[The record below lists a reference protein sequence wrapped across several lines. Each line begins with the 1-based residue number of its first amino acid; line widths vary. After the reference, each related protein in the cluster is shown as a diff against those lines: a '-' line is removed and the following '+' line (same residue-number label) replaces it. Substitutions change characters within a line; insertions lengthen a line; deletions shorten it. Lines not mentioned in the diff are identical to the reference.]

1 MMKYTFSKIY
11 ITTIALVMSII
22 PFYYNNQK
30 EATYLSIVLIIIILV
45 SYNYLFKNNFHFDLK
60 LNHLSI
66 ILGLTFFAILSQ
78 NIYLNFETIDWD
90 VASYLVAS
98 QDIANGNVPNQYQWE
113 SKGPVLFYFY
123 YLLMLFA
130 GKNFLIFKLLNDLIL
145 IIITI
150 FLYLTIYEL
159 SNKDKLKSIFSSLLF
174 LVLMSQSWAVGE
186 YSEIYSLFFIS
197 CASYLMVAKIS
208 DRYKYIYIG
217 TLLALSTLVNQGTIL
232 FALPILHYIFL
243 DTRGK
248 NLKNGLI
255 KFITPGIII
264 HLLFLLYYSYHSIL
278 DVYITTY
285 IQIPL
290 GYIQSNYANL
300 YELKVFFRSFYESYH
315 PIYFALLSILIFL
328 ITQLFTL
335 FNRLSNY
342 VNDWIITFLITS
354 VIFYYVGSHN
364 YYHHLI
370 FFLFAISLSI
380 IKIPNS
386 QSLLIYSF
394 ISIASILLIIQDGN
408 QTVYNLK
415 NTESLFEDYPLR
427 KLSQE
432 IDMQFQNDY
441 TVLALDHT
449 LILYYLDKPN
459 YTYIIHPSNHAED
472 YIVKTLASLGKI
484 NENYLEE
491 ILLYQDP
498 DVILCSARM
507 IVKGNP
513 TKNTLFNCAV
523 DDYRKEYIKLD
534 TTKYEQNLNLS
545 YYVDPYREINVYI
558 KKPAD
563 S

>member
-11 ITTIALVMSII
+11 IATIALVVSII

-30 EATYLSIVLIIIILV
+30 EATYLSIVLIIIILA

-66 ILGLTFFAILSQ
+66 ILVLTFFAILSQ

-145 IIITI
+145 IVITI

-159 SNKDKLKSIFSSLLF
+159 SNKNKLKSIFSSLLF

-186 YSEIYSLFFIS
+186 FSEIYSLFFIS
-197 CASYLMVAKIS
+197 CASYLMVTKIS

-342 VNDWIITFLITS
+342 INDWIITFLITS

-370 FFLFAISLSI
+370 FFLFAISLSV

-394 ISIASILLIIQDGN
+394 ISIASVLLIIQDGN
-408 QTVYNLK
+408 QAVYNLK

-534 TTKYEQNLNLS
+534 TTIYEQNLNLS

-558 KKPAD
+558 KKPVD
-563 S
+563 N

>member
-1 MMKYTFSKIY
+1 MMKYTFSNIY

-558 KKPAD
+558 KKPVD
-563 S
+563 N

>member
-1 MMKYTFSKIY
+1 MMKYTFTKIY
-11 ITTIALVMSII
+11 ITTIALVVSII

-30 EATYLSIVLIIIILV
+30 EATYLSIVLIISILV

-145 IIITI
+145 IVITI

-159 SNKDKLKSIFSSLLF
+159 SNKNKLKSIFSSLLF

-186 YSEIYSLFFIS
+186 FSEIYSLFFIS

-370 FFLFAISLSI
+370 FFLFAISLSV

-394 ISIASILLIIQDGN
+394 ISIASVLLIIQDGN
-408 QTVYNLK
+408 QAVYNLK

-491 ILLYQDP
+491 ILLYQNP

-558 KKPAD
+558 KKPVD

>member
-1 MMKYTFSKIY
+1 
-11 ITTIALVMSII
+11 
-22 PFYYNNQK
+22 
-30 EATYLSIVLIIIILV
+30 
-45 SYNYLFKNNFHFDLK
+45 
-60 LNHLSI
+60 
-66 ILGLTFFAILSQ
+66 
-78 NIYLNFETIDWD
+78 LNFETIDWD

-145 IIITI
+145 IVITI

-159 SNKDKLKSIFSSLLF
+159 SNKNKLKSIFSSLLF

-370 FFLFAISLSI
+370 FFLFAISLSV

-394 ISIASILLIIQDGN
+394 ISIASVLLIIQDGN
-408 QTVYNLK
+408 QAVYNLK

-558 KKPAD
+558 KKPVD

>member
-1 MMKYTFSKIY
+1 MMKSTFSKIY
-11 ITTIALVMSII
+11 ITTIALVISII

-30 EATYLSIVLIIIILV
+30 EATHLSIVLIIIILV
-45 SYNYLFKNNFHFDLK
+45 SYNYLFKINFHFDLK

-98 QDIANGNVPNQYQWE
+98 QDIANGNIPNQYQWE
-113 SKGPVLFYFY
+113 SKGPVLFYLY
-123 YLLMLFA
+123 YLLMLLA

-145 IIITI
+145 IVITI

-159 SNKDKLKSIFSSLLF
+159 SNKNKLKSIFSSLLF

-197 CASYLMVAKIS
+197 CASYLMVAKTS
-208 DRYKYIYIG
+208 DKYKYIYIG

-243 DTRGK
+243 DTRDK

-278 DVYITTY
+278 DVYIATY

-370 FFLFAISLSI
+370 FFLFAISLSV

-394 ISIASILLIIQDGN
+394 ISIASVLLIIQDGN
-408 QTVYNLK
+408 HAVYNLK

-534 TTKYEQNLNLS
+534 TTNYEQNLNLS

>member
-1 MMKYTFSKIY
+1 MKYTFSKIY
-11 ITTIALVMSII
+11 ITTIALVVSII

-45 SYNYLFKNNFHFDLK
+45 SYNYLFKNNFHFDIK

-159 SNKDKLKSIFSSLLF
+159 SNKNKLKSVFSSLLF

-208 DRYKYIYIG
+208 DRYKYIFIG

-232 FALPILHYIFL
+232 FVLPILHYIFL

-370 FFLFAISLSI
+370 FFLFAISLSV

-394 ISIASILLIIQDGN
+394 ISIASVLLIIQDGN
-408 QTVYNLK
+408 QAVYNLK

-491 ILLYQDP
+491 ILLYQNP

-558 KKPAD
+558 KKPVD

>member
-1 MMKYTFSKIY
+1 MMKYTFTKIY
-11 ITTIALVMSII
+11 ITTIALVVSII

-30 EATYLSIVLIIIILV
+30 EATYLSIVLIISILV

-90 VASYLVAS
+90 IASYLVAS

-145 IIITI
+145 IVITI

-159 SNKDKLKSIFSSLLF
+159 SNKNKLKSIFSSLLF

-186 YSEIYSLFFIS
+186 FSEIYSLFFIS

-370 FFLFAISLSI
+370 FFLFAISLSV

-394 ISIASILLIIQDGN
+394 ISIASVLLIIQDGN
-408 QTVYNLK
+408 QAVYNLK

-491 ILLYQDP
+491 ILLYQNP

-558 KKPAD
+558 KKPVD

>member
-1 MMKYTFSKIY
+1 MMKYTFSNIY

-174 LVLMSQSWAVGE
+174 LFLMSQSWAVGE

-386 QSLLIYSF
+386 QSVLIYSF

-558 KKPAD
+558 KKPVD
-563 S
+563 N

>member
-11 ITTIALVMSII
+11 ITTIALVVSII

-45 SYNYLFKNNFHFDLK
+45 SYNYLFKNNFHFDIK

-145 IIITI
+145 IVITI

-159 SNKDKLKSIFSSLLF
+159 SNKNKLKSIFSSLLF

-186 YSEIYSLFFIS
+186 FSEIYSLFFIS

-208 DRYKYIYIG
+208 DRYKYIFIG

-232 FALPILHYIFL
+232 FVLPILHYIFL

-315 PIYFALLSILIFL
+315 PIYFALLCILIFL

-370 FFLFAISLSI
+370 FFLFAISLSV

-394 ISIASILLIIQDGN
+394 ISIASVLLIIQDGN
-408 QTVYNLK
+408 QAVYNLK

-491 ILLYQDP
+491 ILLYEDP

-558 KKPAD
+558 KKPVD

>member
-558 KKPAD
+558 KKPVD
-563 S
+563 N

>member
-1 MMKYTFSKIY
+1 MMKYTFTKIY
-11 ITTIALVMSII
+11 ITTIALVVSII

-30 EATYLSIVLIIIILV
+30 EATYLSIVLIISILV

-145 IIITI
+145 IVITI

-159 SNKDKLKSIFSSLLF
+159 SNKNKLKSIFSSLLF

-186 YSEIYSLFFIS
+186 FSEIYSLFFIS

-370 FFLFAISLSI
+370 FFLFAISLSV

-394 ISIASILLIIQDGN
+394 ISIASVLLIIQDGN
-408 QTVYNLK
+408 QAVYNLK

-558 KKPAD
+558 KKPVD

>member
-1 MMKYTFSKIY
+1 MKYTFSKIY

-45 SYNYLFKNNFHFDLK
+45 SYNYLFKDNFHFDLK

-145 IIITI
+145 IVITI

-159 SNKDKLKSIFSSLLF
+159 SNKNKLKSIFSSLLF

-186 YSEIYSLFFIS
+186 FSEIYSLFFIS

-232 FALPILHYIFL
+232 FVLPILHYILL

-315 PIYFALLSILIFL
+315 PIYFALLCILIFL

-370 FFLFAISLSI
+370 FFLFAISLSV

-394 ISIASILLIIQDGN
+394 ISIASVLLIIQDGN
-408 QTVYNLK
+408 QAVYNLK

-491 ILLYQDP
+491 ILLYEDP

-558 KKPAD
+558 KKPVD

>member
-1 MMKYTFSKIY
+1 MKYTFSKIY
-11 ITTIALVMSII
+11 ITTIALVVSII

-145 IIITI
+145 IVITI

-159 SNKDKLKSIFSSLLF
+159 SNKNKLKSIFSSLLF

-186 YSEIYSLFFIS
+186 FSEIYSLFFIS
-197 CASYLMVAKIS
+197 CASYLMVTKIS

-232 FALPILHYIFL
+232 FALPMLHYIFL

-300 YELKVFFRSFYESYH
+300 YELKVFFRSFYENYH

-370 FFLFAISLSI
+370 FFLFAISLSV

-394 ISIASILLIIQDGN
+394 ISIASVLLIIQDGN
-408 QTVYNLK
+408 QAVYNLK

-491 ILLYQDP
+491 ILLYQNP

-558 KKPAD
+558 KKPVD

>member
-1 MMKYTFSKIY
+1 MMKYTFSNIY

-150 FLYLTIYEL
+150 FLYLTIYEI

-558 KKPAD
+558 KKPVD
-563 S
+563 N

>member
-1 MMKYTFSKIY
+1 MMKYTFSNIY

-386 QSLLIYSF
+386 QSVLIYSF

-558 KKPAD
+558 KKPVD
-563 S
+563 N

>member
-1 MMKYTFSKIY
+1 MKYTFSKIY

-30 EATYLSIVLIIIILV
+30 EATHLSIVLIIIILV

-159 SNKDKLKSIFSSLLF
+159 SNKNKLKSVFSSLLF

-243 DTRGK
+243 DTQGK
-248 NLKNGLI
+248 NLKNGMI

-370 FFLFAISLSI
+370 FFLFAVSLSI

-558 KKPAD
+558 KKPVD

>member
-145 IIITI
+145 IVITI

-159 SNKDKLKSIFSSLLF
+159 SNKNKLKSIFSSLLF

-186 YSEIYSLFFIS
+186 FSEIYSLFFIS

-232 FALPILHYIFL
+232 FVLPILHYILL

-315 PIYFALLSILIFL
+315 PIYFALLCILIFL

-370 FFLFAISLSI
+370 FFLFAISLSV

-394 ISIASILLIIQDGN
+394 ISIASVLLIIQDGN
-408 QTVYNLK
+408 QAVYNLK

-491 ILLYQDP
+491 ILLYEDP

-558 KKPAD
+558 KKPVD

>member
-1 MMKYTFSKIY
+1 MKYTFSKIY
-11 ITTIALVMSII
+11 ITTIALVVSII

-45 SYNYLFKNNFHFDLK
+45 SYNYLFKNNFHFDIK

-145 IIITI
+145 IVITI

-159 SNKDKLKSIFSSLLF
+159 SNKNKLKSIFSSLLF

-186 YSEIYSLFFIS
+186 FSEIYSLFFIS

-208 DRYKYIYIG
+208 DRYKYIFIG

-232 FALPILHYIFL
+232 FVLPILHYIFL

-315 PIYFALLSILIFL
+315 PIYFALLCILIFL

-370 FFLFAISLSI
+370 FFLFAISLSV

-394 ISIASILLIIQDGN
+394 ISIASVLLIIQDGN
-408 QTVYNLK
+408 QAVYNLK

-491 ILLYQDP
+491 ILLYEDP

-558 KKPAD
+558 KKPVD

>member
-1 MMKYTFSKIY
+1 MKYTFTKIY
-11 ITTIALVMSII
+11 ITTIALVVSII

-30 EATYLSIVLIIIILV
+30 EATYLSIVLIISILV

-90 VASYLVAS
+90 IASYLVAS

-145 IIITI
+145 IVITI

-159 SNKDKLKSIFSSLLF
+159 SNKNKLKSIFSSLLF

-186 YSEIYSLFFIS
+186 FSEIYSLFFIS

-255 KFITPGIII
+255 KFITPGIIV

-342 VNDWIITFLITS
+342 INDWIITFLITS

-370 FFLFAISLSI
+370 FFLFAISLSV

-394 ISIASILLIIQDGN
+394 ISIASVLLIIQDGN
-408 QTVYNLK
+408 QAVYNLK

-558 KKPAD
+558 KKPVD
-563 S
+563 N

>member
-1 MMKYTFSKIY
+1 MMKYTFTKIY
-11 ITTIALVMSII
+11 ITTIALVVSII

-30 EATYLSIVLIIIILV
+30 EATYLSIVLIISILV

-90 VASYLVAS
+90 IASYLVAS

-145 IIITI
+145 IVITI

-159 SNKDKLKSIFSSLLF
+159 SNKNKLKSIFSSLLF

-186 YSEIYSLFFIS
+186 FSEIYSLFFIS

-255 KFITPGIII
+255 KFITPGIIV

-342 VNDWIITFLITS
+342 INDWIITFLITS

-370 FFLFAISLSI
+370 FFLFAISLSV

-394 ISIASILLIIQDGN
+394 ISIASVLLIIQDGN
-408 QTVYNLK
+408 QAVYNLK

-432 IDMQFQNDY
+432 IDMQFPNDY

-558 KKPAD
+558 KKPVD
-563 S
+563 N

>member
-1 MMKYTFSKIY
+1 MMKYTFTKIY
-11 ITTIALVMSII
+11 ITTIALVVSII

-30 EATYLSIVLIIIILV
+30 EATYLSIVLIISILV
-45 SYNYLFKNNFHFDLK
+45 SYNYLFKNNFHIDLK

-90 VASYLVAS
+90 IASYLVAS

-145 IIITI
+145 IVITI

-159 SNKDKLKSIFSSLLF
+159 SNKNKLKSIFSSLLF

-186 YSEIYSLFFIS
+186 FSEIYSLFFIS

-255 KFITPGIII
+255 KFITPGIIV

-342 VNDWIITFLITS
+342 INDWIITFLITS

-370 FFLFAISLSI
+370 FFLFAISLSV

-394 ISIASILLIIQDGN
+394 ISIASVLLIIQDGN
-408 QTVYNLK
+408 QAVYNLK

-558 KKPAD
+558 KKPVD
-563 S
+563 N

>member
-1 MMKYTFSKIY
+1 MKYTFSKIY
-11 ITTIALVMSII
+11 ITTIALVVSII

-315 PIYFALLSILIFL
+315 AIYFALLSILIFL

-491 ILLYQDP
+491 ILLYEDP

>member
-1 MMKYTFSKIY
+1 MKYTFSNIY

-150 FLYLTIYEL
+150 FLYLTIYEI

-558 KKPAD
+558 KKPVD
-563 S
+563 N

>member
-1 MMKYTFSKIY
+1 MMKYTFTKIY
-11 ITTIALVMSII
+11 ITTIALVVSII

-30 EATYLSIVLIIIILV
+30 EATYLSIVLIISILV

-90 VASYLVAS
+90 IASYLVAS

-145 IIITI
+145 IVITI

-159 SNKDKLKSIFSSLLF
+159 SNKNKLKSIFSSLLF

-186 YSEIYSLFFIS
+186 FSEIYSLFFIS

-255 KFITPGIII
+255 KFITPGIIF

-342 VNDWIITFLITS
+342 INDWIITFLITS

-370 FFLFAISLSI
+370 FFLFAISLSV

-394 ISIASILLIIQDGN
+394 ISIASVLLIIQDGN
-408 QTVYNLK
+408 QAVYNLK

-558 KKPAD
+558 KKPVD
-563 S
+563 N

>member
-386 QSLLIYSF
+386 QSVLIYSF

-558 KKPAD
+558 KKPVD
-563 S
+563 N

>member
-1 MMKYTFSKIY
+1 MMKYTFTKIY
-11 ITTIALVMSII
+11 ITTIALVVSII

-30 EATYLSIVLIIIILV
+30 EATYLSIVLIISILV

-90 VASYLVAS
+90 IASYLVAS

-145 IIITI
+145 IVITI

-159 SNKDKLKSIFSSLLF
+159 SNKNKLKSIFSSLLF

-186 YSEIYSLFFIS
+186 FSEIYSLFFIS

-255 KFITPGIII
+255 KFITPGIIV

-342 VNDWIITFLITS
+342 INDWIITFLITS

-370 FFLFAISLSI
+370 FFLFAISLSV

-394 ISIASILLIIQDGN
+394 ISIASVLLIIQDGN
-408 QTVYNLK
+408 QAVYNLK

-558 KKPAD
+558 KKPVD
-563 S
+563 N

>member
-11 ITTIALVMSII
+11 ITTIALVISII

-45 SYNYLFKNNFHFDLK
+45 SYNYLFKNNFYFDLK

-145 IIITI
+145 IVITI

-159 SNKDKLKSIFSSLLF
+159 SNKNKLKSIFTSLLF

-243 DTRGK
+243 DTQGM

-278 DVYITTY
+278 DIYITTY

-328 ITQLFTL
+328 IMQLFTL
-335 FNRLSNY
+335 SSRLSNY

-513 TKNTLFNCAV
+513 TNNTLFNCAV

-545 YYVDPYREINVYI
+545 YYIDPYREINVYI
-558 KKPAD
+558 KKPVD
-563 S
+563 N

>member
-30 EATYLSIVLIIIILV
+30 EATHLSIVLIIIILV

-159 SNKDKLKSIFSSLLF
+159 SNKNKLKSVFSSLLF

-243 DTRGK
+243 DTQGK
-248 NLKNGLI
+248 NLKNGMI

-370 FFLFAISLSI
+370 FFLFAVSLSI

-558 KKPAD
+558 KKPVD

>member
-1 MMKYTFSKIY
+1 MMKYRYSKIY
-11 ITTIALVMSII
+11 ITTIAFVISII
-22 PFYYNNQK
+22 PYYYNNQK
-30 EATYLSIVLIIIILV
+30 EATYLSITLIILILAT
-45 SYNYLFKNNFHFDLK
+45 YNYLFKNNFNFNLK

-66 ILGLTFFAILSQ
+66 ILGLTLFAVLSQ
-78 NIYLNFETIDWD
+78 NIYLNFEIIDWD

-113 SKGPVLFYFY
+113 SKGPILFYFY
-123 YLLMLFA
+123 YFLMLIS
-130 GKNFLIFKLLNDLIL
+130 GKNFLIFKLLNDLLL
-145 IIITI
+145 IAITI

-174 LVLMSQSWAVGE
+174 LVLMSQPWAVGE

-197 CASYLMVAKIS
+197 FASYLMVGKIS
-208 DRYKYIYIG
+208 GRYKYIYIG
-217 TLLALSTLVNQGTIL
+217 TLIALSTLVNQGTIL
-232 FALPILHYIFL
+232 FALPILHYIII
-243 DTRGK
+243 DTYDE
-248 NLKNGLI
+248 NLKNSLI

-278 DVYITTY
+278 DVYIATY
-285 IQIPL
+285 IQIPF
-290 GYIQSNYANL
+290 GYVQSNYANL

-315 PIYFALLSILIFL
+315 PIYFALLSIVIFL
-328 ITQLFTL
+328 ITQLFTFSYGFSTYL
-335 FNRLSNY
+335 
-342 VNDWIITFLITS
+342 NDWILTFLITS
-354 VIFYYVGSHN
+354 LIFYYVGSHN

-370 FFLFAISLSI
+370 FFLFAISLSVN
-380 IKIPNS
+380 KIPNS
-386 QSLLIYSF
+386 KTLLIYTF
-394 ISIASILLIIQDGN
+394 ISLASVLLIIQDGN
-408 QTVYNLK
+408 RSVYNLK

-427 KLSQE
+427 KLSKE
-432 IDMQFQNDY
+432 IDRQFQNNY

-449 LILYYLDKPN
+449 LVLFYLDKPN

-472 YIVKTLASLGKI
+472 YIVETLTSLGKI

-513 TKNTLFNCAV
+513 NKNTLFNCAI
-523 DDYRKEYIKLD
+523 DDYRKEYKKLD
-534 TTKYEQNLNLS
+534 TTNYEQNINLS

-558 KKPAD
+558 KKPID
-563 S
+563 D

>member
-1 MMKYTFSKIY
+1 MKYTFSNIY

-558 KKPAD
+558 KKPVD
-563 S
+563 N

>member
-1 MMKYTFSKIY
+1 MMKYTFTKIY
-11 ITTIALVMSII
+11 ITTIALVVSII

-30 EATYLSIVLIIIILV
+30 EATYLSIVLIISILV

-90 VASYLVAS
+90 IASYLVAS

-145 IIITI
+145 IVITI

-159 SNKDKLKSIFSSLLF
+159 SNKNKLKSIFSSLLF

-186 YSEIYSLFFIS
+186 FSEIYSLFFIS

-255 KFITPGIII
+255 KFITPGIIV

-342 VNDWIITFLITS
+342 INDWIITFLITS

-370 FFLFAISLSI
+370 FFLFAISLSV

-394 ISIASILLIIQDGN
+394 ISIASVLLIIQDGN
-408 QTVYNLK
+408 QAVYNLK

-558 KKPAD
+558 KKPVD

>member
-45 SYNYLFKNNFHFDLK
+45 SYNYLFKDNFHFDLK

-130 GKNFLIFKLLNDLIL
+130 GKNFLFFKLLNDLIL
-145 IIITI
+145 IVITI

-159 SNKDKLKSIFSSLLF
+159 SNKNKLKSIFSSLLF

-186 YSEIYSLFFIS
+186 FSEIYSLFFIS

-232 FALPILHYIFL
+232 FVLPILHYILL

-315 PIYFALLSILIFL
+315 PIYFALLCILIFL

-370 FFLFAISLSI
+370 FFLFAISLSV

-394 ISIASILLIIQDGN
+394 ISIASVLLIIQDGN
-408 QTVYNLK
+408 QAVYNLK

-491 ILLYQDP
+491 ILLYEDP

-558 KKPAD
+558 KKPVD